1 MQRIDPLQ
9 SQLQEL
15 CQTLKLPVFARDGMH
30 LAEQALRQGISP
42 LQYLVQLLESE
53 CQEREQ
59 RRAARRIKEARFA
72 LLKTLEGFDFSRAAH
87 LPEVQIRELATGGYI
102 ERAEPVLLLGE
113 PGTGKTHLAT
123 ALGVAAARQGRS
135 VRFVTAGRLVTEL
148 IEARDAHQLGRV
160 VGRYTR
166 VELLILDELGYLPLG
181 RTDAELL
188 FQVLSERQEQRPIV
202 LTTNLPF
209 GEWTSVFPDAR
220 LCRAVVDRLTHRAH
234 IIETGTQSMRLEETL
249 TRSRS
254 KTQGLSPNTAPKQEG
269 AN

>member
-1 MQRIDPLQ
+1 MERVDFE

-15 CQTLKLPVFARDGMH
+15 CQALKLPALGRDGVR
-30 LAEQALRQGISP
+30 LAEQALRQGIGH
-42 LQYLVQLLESE
+42 LQYLVQLLEIE
-53 CQEREQ
+53 WREREQ
-59 RRAARRIKEARFA
+59 RRAARRIKEARFP
-72 LLKTLEGFDFSRAAH
+72 LLKTLEGFDFGRAGH
-87 LPEVQIRELATGGYI
+87 LPEVRIRELATGRYI

-249 TRSRS
+249 ARSRS
-254 KTQGLSPNTAPKQEG
+254 KTQGSSPNTAPKPEG